1 MKIVFEY
8 LIRWLSPIIP
18 FTIEEAWQC
27 WKKEVD
33 NEAQESCHLLKREK
47 CLDSWDNKKIIDSWN
62 KIFEIRNFFL
72 NIVEQKRNEKLLK
85 SSMEAKV
92 NLYLNDKTYESA
104 LKTIDLSEILI
115 SSDVNLSK
123 KYDDSYINCPEN
135 SKIKMKV
142 EASTGKKMPKMLE
155 NFYYFKCLRTM

>member
-1 MKIVFEY
+1 M
-8 LIRWLSPIIP
+8 
-18 FTIEEAWQC
+18 
-27 WKKEVD
+27 D

-92 NLYLNDKTYESA
+92 NLYLNDKTYENI
-104 LKTIDLSEILI
+104 LKRVDLSEVLFAQ
-115 SSDVNLSK
+115 
-123 KYDDSYINCPEN
+123 
-135 SKIKMKV
+135 M
-142 EASTGKKMPKMLE
+142 
-155 NFYYFKCLRTM
+155 